1 MILRNF
7 AKIAAVLTDT
17 QSTYLVNIGLV
28 DGTNQ
33 LAEWNN
39 TGNIYAKPSFKGITL
54 DKNTDHGNKLYPSH
68 YWYIC
73 LGSGTTPPTI
83 DDYCLESVITN
94 KDSITYSTSN
104 ISCQRADTKIIYS
117 AAINNTCSED
127 IVFTEVMLTD
137 KYDANASGTPCTF
150 ALTRDVFSP
159 VTIPAGGSKTIT
171 IVIDFAAMATSVA

>member
-33 LAEWNN
+33 LAEWYS
-39 TGNIYAKPSFKGITL
+39 TYTYTKPSIRGITL
-54 DKNTDHGNKLYPSH
+54 DKNTDHGDKLFQAH

-104 ISCQRADTKIIYS
+104 ISCQRTDTKIIYS
-117 AAINNTCSED
+117 ATINNTCSED

-150 ALTRDVFSP
+150 ALTRDVISP
-159 VTIPAGGSKTIT
+159 VTIPAGGSKTIA